1 MESFL
6 NGVAS
11 NVALAG
17 ALALVVFSLTRV
29 WRSPQLAHALWL
41 LVLIKLLAPHLFNV
55 PLYDAWSS
63 PKRAVRAGLS
73 DGPGNPRGADVPER
87 ARVPTSWSQKRHPEG
102 SEPVGVSTDLPP
114 RPVEP
119 TQWSTSGVP
128 SRAIAVARVADFLG
142 ANWRMALCF
151 IWAVGVLMCMAL
163 VARRLNRFR
172 TLVALAVDAKGALV
186 EDATAF
192 ARQLNLRTCPRIR
205 VLDAHIPPLVYAAWP
220 RPFLLFPERLL
231 DTLDREQLQAVLV
244 HELAHVRRKD
254 YLVRWFEILVRG
266 LFWWNP
272 LVWWVSRQ
280 LRQAEEECCD
290 AWVVW
295 ALPDSQKSY
304 GKALL
309 QTVEF
314 LADRPVV
321 PIAGTAFG
329 GSHVKRRIE
338 MIVKRK
344 LNRKMSRGAL
354 LVAILFAVCVLPV
367 AAQKRPDTDAGNRG
381 LADREPAQNTATH
394 PPKVAE
400 SRDLDARI
408 ERLERLVQ
416 ELTQTVKG
424 AAADST
430 MPRDVAVVDTERKP
444 IHPRRFVYYPSTF
457 RASENDQEKQLKA
470 TLLALEKEYWEAA
483 GKGDWK
489 VAEKLLADDF
499 FGGYANSSGSGREG
513 KALVIAAVT
522 RRRYSDST
530 MRNAQVRRISKDTA
544 IVTYVYNCKVEEA
557 GQVWT
562 YRNHQTTRV
571 WTQRD
576 GQWLLI
582 FSEDFILPGGE

>member
-41 LVLIKLLAPHLFNV
+41 LVLIKLLAPHVFNV
-55 PLYDAWSS
+55 PIYDAWSR
-63 PKRAVRAGLS
+63 PRRAVAAGLS
-73 DGPGNPRGADVPER
+73 DGPDNPRGVDVPGGTH
-87 ARVPTSWSQKRHPEG
+87 ATTSLSPKRHPDG
-102 SEPVGVSTDLPP
+102 SERVGVSTDLPA
-114 RPVEP
+114 RPVE
-119 TQWSTSGVP
+119 TTHWSTSGAP
-128 SRAIAVARVADFLG
+128 SRAIAVSRVAGFLT

-151 IWAVGVLMCMAL
+151 IWAVGVLICMAL
-163 VARRLNRFR
+163 VVRRLSRFR
-172 TLVALAVDAKGALV
+172 ALVTPAVDAKGALV
-186 EDATAF
+186 EDARAF
-192 ARQLNLRTCPRIR
+192 AKQLGLRTCPPIR

-231 DTLDREQLQAVLV
+231 DTLDRDQLQAVLV

-272 LVWWVSRQ
+272 LVWWASRQ

-290 AWVVW
+290 AWVLW
-295 ALPDSQKSY
+295 ALPDAQRRY
-304 GKALL
+304 GKAIL

-314 LADRPVV
+314 LTDRHLVPV
-321 PIAGTAFG
+321 AGTAFG
-329 GSHVKRRIE
+329 GSRVKRRIE
-338 MIVKRK
+338 MIVKRQINPK
-344 LNRKMSRGAL
+344 LSWGAL
-354 LVAILFAVCVLPV
+354 LVVILFAVCVLPV

-381 LADREPAQNTATH
+381 LADREPAQNTATQS
-394 PPKVAE
+394 PKAAE
-400 SRDLDARI
+400 SRDLGARI
-408 ERLERLVQ
+408 ERLERLIE

-424 AAADST
+424 AAADSN
-430 MPRDVAVVDTERKP
+430 MPRP
-444 IHPRRFVYYPSTF
+444 IHQTYLMIHPSTS
-457 RASENDQEKQLKA
+457 RDSENDEEKQLKA

-499 FGGYANSSGSGREG
+499 FGPYLNSPGSGGEG
-513 KALVIAAVT
+513 KASVIAAVT
-522 RRRYSDST
+522 RRRYSDGN
-530 MRNAQVRRISKDTA
+530 MRYAHVRRISKDA
-544 IVTYVYNCKVEEA
+544 VIVTYVYDCKVEES

-571 WTQRD
+571 WTHKD
-576 GQWLLI
+576 GHWLLS
-582 FSEDFILPGGE
+582 FSQDFILPGGE

>member
-87 ARVPTSWSQKRHPEG
+87 ARVSTSWSQKRHPEG

-338 MIVKRK
+338 MIVKRQ
-344 LNRKMSRGAL
+344 LNPKMSWGAL
-354 LVAILFAVCVLPV
+354 LVVILLGVCVLPV
-367 AAQKRPDTDAGNRG
+367 AAQKRSDNDAGARG
-381 LADREPAQNTATH
+381 LADREPAATQT
-394 PPKVAE
+394 PKAAK
-400 SRDLDARI
+400 SLDARM
-408 ERLERLVQ
+408 ERLERLVL
-416 ELTQTVKG
+416 ELTQAVKG
-424 AAADST
+424 SAADPIT
-430 MPRDVAVVDTERKP
+430 LQLPPRNSVL
-444 IHPRRFVYYPSTF
+444 HPSTS
-457 RASENDQEKQLKA
+457 RDSRNDEQKQLKA
-470 TLLALEKEYWEAA
+470 TLLALENEYAEAT

-499 FGGYANSSGSGREG
+499 FYPNSSGSRGAD
-513 KALVIAAVT
+513 KAVTIAAVK
-522 RRRYSDST
+522 RRRYSNVVIRD
-530 MRNAQVRRISKDTA
+530 ADVRRISKDAA
-544 IVTYVYNCKVEEA
+544 IVTYVYDCKVEEA
-557 GQVWT
+557 GQVWN

-571 WTQRD
+571 WTQKD
-576 GQWLLI
+576 GQWLLS
-582 FSEDFILPGGE
+582 FSEDYILPGGE

>member
-41 LVLIKLLAPHLFNV
+41 LVLIKLLAPHVFHV
-55 PLYDAWSS
+55 PIYDAWSS
-63 PKRAVRAGLS
+63 PRRAVRAGLS
-73 DGPGNPRGADVPER
+73 DGPDNPRGVDVPEG
-87 ARVPTSWSQKRHPEG
+87 ARVPTSLPQERHPEA
-102 SEPVGVSTDLPP
+102 SEPVGVSTDLPA
-114 RPVEP
+114 RPVVT
-119 TQWSTSGVP
+119 TQWSTSAVP
-128 SRAIAVARVADFLG
+128 SRAIAVARVAGFLT

-151 IWAVGVLMCMAL
+151 IWAVGVFMCMAL
-163 VARRLNRFR
+163 VARRLSRFR
-172 TLVALAVDAKGALV
+172 ALVALAADAKGALV
-186 EDATAF
+186 EDARAF
-192 ARQLNLRTCPRIR
+192 AEQLGLRTCPPIR
-205 VLDAHIPPLVYAAWP
+205 VLDAHIPPFVYAGWP

-231 DTLDREQLQAVLV
+231 DTLDRDQLQAVLV

-272 LVWWVSRQ
+272 LVWWASRQ
-280 LRQAEEECCD
+280 LRQAEEQCCD
-290 AWVVW
+290 AWVLW
-295 ALPDSQKSY
+295 ALPGGQRSY
-304 GKALL
+304 GKAIL

-321 PIAGTAFG
+321 PVAGTAFG

-338 MIVKRK
+338 MIVKRQ
-344 LNRKMSRGAL
+344 LNRKMSWSAL
-354 LVAILFAVCVLPV
+354 LVVILVAVCVLPV
-367 AAQKRPDTDAGNRG
+367 AAQKLPDTDAGNRG

-394 PPKVAE
+394 TPKVAE

-424 AAADST
+424 TATDSS
-430 MPRDVAVVDTERKP
+430 MPRP
-444 IHPRRFVYYPSTF
+444 IHLRNFVFHPSTT
-457 RASENDQEKQLKA
+457 RDSENDEEKQLEA

-499 FGGYANSSGSGREG
+499 FSIYVNSSGSGREG
-513 KALVIAAVT
+513 KASVIAAVK
-522 RRRYSDST
+522 RRRYSDLN
-530 MRNAQVRRISKDTA
+530 MRYANVRRISKDTA
-544 IVTYVYNCKVEEA
+544 ILTYVYDCKVEEA

-562 YRNHQTTRV
+562 YRNHQTTQV
-571 WTQRD
+571 WTQKD
-576 GQWLLI
+576 GRWLLS
-582 FSEDFILPGGE
+582 FSESFILPGGE